1 MFDKICESPL
11 SELPSRVPLDANN
24 LLHGLLH
31 KGEKKSCFLCVIFV
45 SESHRRLGGG
55 DRDALE
61 VMEHEFF
68 ASIDFDR
75 LKRCEITPPYV
86 PRISGRDDTNGFDRV
101 FTEIPINSYQP
112 ESYPNRDEGDFNGFS
127 YRNAE
132 HSHTGK
138 SSNLKFLSV
147 SYSQFLYHK
156 KLGKTSQNQCKLC
169 HRK

>member
-1 MFDKICESPL
+1 MH
-11 SELPSRVPLDANN
+11 V
-24 LLHGLLH
+24 
-31 KGEKKSCFLCVIFV
+31 LCNIFA

-138 SSNLKFLSV
+138 SSLSYFFLE
-147 SYSQFLYHK
+147 
-156 KLGKTSQNQCKLC
+156 KLIVKSAQTWQNQHKLC